1 MPSRKNSK
9 IQRALLRKGF
19 EKVNT
24 DHKVL
29 IFYHNNKK
37 TSIHTK
43 VSHGNKEISDQLIGR
58 MANQI
63 SLTKPQFEDV
73 VDCHLQKKDL
83 IKIYSEL
90 GIL

>member
-1 MPSRKNSK
+1 MATRKNSK
-9 IQRALLRKGF
+9 IQRALLKKGF

-24 DHKVL
+24 DHKIF
-29 IFYHNNKK
+29 IFYHDGKK

-43 VSHGNKEISDQLIGR
+43 VSHGNKEISDQLIGH
-58 MANQI
+58 MAKQV

-73 VDCHLQKKDL
+73 VDCHLQQKDL
-83 IKIYSEL
+83 IEIYSEK